1 MDSTGAAA
9 PAVDSVADGAAAA
22 LVAATSTVRGDLR
35 ALDATVCSISFIRTQ
50 KGQQH

>member
-1 MDSTGAAA
+1 MDSTGTAA
-9 PAVDSVADGAAAA
+9 PAVDSADGAAAA

-35 ALDATVCSISFIRTQ
+35 ALDATVCSISLIRTQ